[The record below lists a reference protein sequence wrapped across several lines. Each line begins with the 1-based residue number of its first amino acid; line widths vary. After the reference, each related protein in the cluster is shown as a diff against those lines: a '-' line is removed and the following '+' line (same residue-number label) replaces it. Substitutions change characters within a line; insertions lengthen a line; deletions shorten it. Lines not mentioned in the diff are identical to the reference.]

1 MKIYIAMID
10 FKSNLRV
17 MKKINLRLSEDF
29 IFLYIQTIVFR
40 AVSVTSRNVELGH
53 VGTKNIK

>member
-1 MKIYIAMID
+1 MID